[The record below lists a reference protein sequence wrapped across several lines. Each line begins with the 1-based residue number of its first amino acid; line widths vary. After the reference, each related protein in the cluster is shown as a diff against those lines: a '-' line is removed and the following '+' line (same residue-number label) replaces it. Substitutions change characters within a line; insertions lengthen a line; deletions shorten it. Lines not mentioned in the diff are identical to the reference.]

1 MRRAVLVVEDEPGVR
16 RAIGR
21 LLADRGF
28 STIEAGNGRE
38 AIQRLSEETPVAI
51 VIDLFMPVMSGVELL
66 KALRRNTYY
75 RKIPTVVVTG
85 STTAEV
91 HGVPT
96 VIKPDIGGL
105 PGLIESMIAHRA
117 MAIESMAGERDASR
131 AMVGDAIP
139 EVQASR
145 GSAPMAVVA
154 ESGS

>member
-1 MRRAVLVVEDEPGVR
+1 M
-16 RAIGR
+16 
-21 LLADRGF
+21 
-28 STIEAGNGRE
+28 
-38 AIQRLSEETPVAI
+38 AI